1 MALALEI
8 VTPDGVAW
16 HNADVSSVTLPATS
30 GEIEILAGHIPLI
43 TMLNAGAVGVVAKG
57 REENIAIDKGY
68 ARIMGDVVSVLT
80 EAAVNVEK
88 LDISDIERAKEEA
101 LKAIEDA
108 KKNRIDDDEIE
119 RLEAIARFS
128 IAQQL
133 AKGKKKS

>member
-128 IAQQL
+128 ITQQL

>member
-108 KKNRIDDDEIE
+108 KKNRIDDEEIE

>member
-43 TMLNAGAVGVVAKG
+43 TMLNAGAVGVVVKG

>member
-43 TMLNAGAVGVVAKG
+43 TMLNAGAVVVAKG

>member
-108 KKNRIDDDEIE
+108 KKNRIDHDEIE